1 MRILLIAV
9 LLVTSLLAGCG
20 ERAVVP
26 VSAGRID
33 QVLARAPSGD
43 ISALVVYLS
52 DRSGWQEAD
61 SDIVDALVAD
71 GAAVIPIDLSQYAR
85 NLDADS
91 GGCLYVVGELT
102 AIAQNA
108 QRALGIETYLPPV
121 LVGRGEGATFAYAA
135 LADSPANTLGGAIG
149 AGFDNHLTLRLPFCP
164 GPTATVLPGG
174 GYSYAFDK
182 ALPAD
187 GHLLVA
193 PSALAGVKDAAAAQ
207 PRLDVEPLSDA
218 APGEQITSLLKSLDA
233 TAGFA
238 GLPVVSIK
246 PQGTPRGLVVF
257 FSGDG
262 GWRDLDKTMG
272 EWMATQG
279 YEVLGFDA
287 LRYFWA
293 EKKPE
298 QIASDIQTVVTA
310 ADPTSQLP
318 VLLVG
323 YSFGADTVPFAW
335 PKLPAALRD
344 RIRLVAL
351 LAPSLETGFQ
361 VSVAGWLGMSGG
373 SNEVVPAI
381 AAMPADKVLCVYG
394 ADEKDAACTNPALA
408 DVKTIV
414 TKGGHHFD
422 GDYEALGKRVLDA
435 FLGGKA

>member
-9 LLVTSLLAGCG
+9 LLLASFLAGCG

-26 VSAGRID
+26 VTAGRIG

-43 ISALVVYLS
+43 IGALVVYLS
-52 DRSGWQEAD
+52 DRSGWQKAD

-71 GAAVIPIDLSQYAR
+71 GAAVIPIDLSKYASK
-85 NLDADS
+85 LDADS
-91 GGCLYVVGELT
+91 GACLYVVGELT

-149 AGFDNHLTLRLPFCP
+149 AGFDNHLTLRQPFCP
-164 GPTATVLPGG
+164 GSTATALPGG

-193 PSALAGVKDAAAAQ
+193 PSALADVKAAAAQ

-218 APGEQITSLLKSLDA
+218 ALGQQVTSLLKSLDA
-233 TAGFA
+233 ASGFA

-246 PQGTPRGLVVF
+246 PQAAPRGLVIF

-298 QIASDIQTVVTA
+298 QIASDIQTVVA
-310 ADPTSQLP
+310 AGDPTSQLP
-318 VLLVG
+318 VLLAG

-373 SNEVVPAI
+373 SNAVVPAI
-381 AAMPADKVLCVYG
+381 AAMPADKVLCIHG

-408 DVKTIV
+408 DVKTIM

-435 FLGGKA
+435 FSGAKV